1 MTDFRRNLANIHQD
15 AYDTSLEAALD
26 RIEKVDGP
34 HGPMIPVED
43 NMVAMYEALD
53 VAAVAVYA
61 QALRDVLSMKQSGDW
76 DDAEIV
82 YAYDIESYAG
92 YHGIDLTDPE
102 AK

>member
-1 MTDFRRNLANIHQD
+1 MTDFRRNLASIHQD

-53 VAAVAVYA
+53 VAAEAVYA
-61 QALRDVLSMKQSGDW
+61 QALRDVREAMENGRYHWFSP
-76 DDAEIV
+76 
-82 YAYDIESYAG
+82 DIERFADER
-92 YHGIDLTDPE
+92 GIDLTDPE